1 MTEKISLLEK
11 LKARVK
17 QLKRETF
24 ALYFAYGDK
33 RLPWYAKAFTAYVVA
48 RTFSPIDLIPDF
60 IPVLGYLD
68 DLILTPLGIYL
79 ALKMI
84 PPEVMLEARRKADEH
99 LADGKPVKW
108 GYAAFVILVWVTV
121 VALIGWVIYRAVTKS

>member
-1 MTEKISLLEK
+1 MEEKISLTEK
-11 LKARVK
+11 IKVRVK

-68 DLILTPLGIYL
+68 DLVLTPLGIYL

-84 PPEVMLEARRKADEH
+84 PPEVMQEARRKADEH

-108 GYAAFVILVWVTV
+108 GYAVFVIVVWLAV
-121 VALIGWVIYRAVTKS
+121 VALIGWAVYRAVAKP

>member
-1 MTEKISLLEK
+1 MKEKTPLIDR

-24 ALYFAYGDK
+24 ALYFAYADK

-68 DLILTPLGIYL
+68 DLVLTPLGIYL

-84 PPEVMLEARRKADEH
+84 PPKVMQEARRKADEH

-108 GYAAFVILVWVTV
+108 GYAVFVIVVWLAV
-121 VALIGWVIYRAVTKS
+121 VGLIGWVIYKAITKT